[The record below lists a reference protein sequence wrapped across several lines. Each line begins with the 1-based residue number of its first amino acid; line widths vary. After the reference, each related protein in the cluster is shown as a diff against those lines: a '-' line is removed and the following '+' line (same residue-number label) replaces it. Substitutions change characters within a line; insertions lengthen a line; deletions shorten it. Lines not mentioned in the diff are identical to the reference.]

1 VTAPR
6 RGRAGGF
13 TLIELIA
20 VCTIVALLVGVAA
33 IRLDYVIPKYRLRG
47 AGREVAAVLRQ
58 AKARAAATG
67 REVFVEIDLSK
78 GTYWMLSAF
87 PRLLED
93 GREAEP
99 KAYEYQRVFLKRL
112 PEDVE
117 FTDVVFGV
125 RDKVDR
131 GTARVRLSPLGASS
145 HAIVNLRNRDRL
157 ELAVRL
163 NGFTGHVAFYDE
175 HKDADE
181 LLEDREP

>member
-1 VTAPR
+1 VRAR
-6 RGRAGGF
+6 RSRGF

-67 REVFVEIDLSK
+67 KEVFVEIDLSK
-78 GTYWMLSAF
+78 GTYWILSAF
-87 PRLLED
+87 PKLLED

-99 KAYEYQRVFLKRL
+99 KAYEYQRVFLKQL

-117 FTDVVFGV
+117 FTDVVFGS